1 LEATLIRWIQDHKW
15 LSSLLISAFA
25 LLFFGGI
32 DTLAQGFL
40 GLAASSI
47 LAISIV
53 FAAKLPQLSIALVI
67 AGTITELVLGLTPLA
82 GGLSA
87 AFSLFLTAAFA
98 KRLWYF
104 ISLGLTIISGLAV
117 TWFNTFG
124 VGTNQTIYGLNL
136 QSELS
141 KTTAFITVALLVVSG
156 NILFWL
162 LGRLAITYEVYVG
175 TEFDRALSA
184 ETQAKLSLEVA
195 EQNERFEI
203 ARDINELTIQ
213 KVTAV
218 ISQAEGGAYAAKADA
233 GSALRS
239 LERVAQSARAAHT
252 ELRRLYDML
261 NKTHSVTAAP
271 PGLDELNA
279 LAVTYREFGFNVS
292 ISHEGARFS
301 ISEGAGLAIY
311 RIVFDA
317 LENVKKHCLV
327 GTDVA
332 VDFSWVEEGMQVL
345 VKDNGIEV
353 SRRADV
359 SLELEDS
366 GYTAEDDIRSLVE
379 TIQGAGLTAMRER
392 ASLYGG
398 NIEATRVP
406 GVGFTVS
413 AIFPHLRSVAGTRN

>member
-1 LEATLIRWIQDHKW
+1 MIRWIQDHKW

-317 LENVKKHCLV
+317 LENVRKHCVL
-327 GTDVA
+327 GTDVT

-345 VKDNGIEV
+345 VKDNGTEAF
-353 SRRADV
+353 RRGQV
-359 SLELEDS
+359 SLDLEDS
-366 GYTAEDDIRSLVE
+366 GYTAQDDVRALIE

-413 AIFPHLRSVAGTRN
+413 AIFPHLRSLAGNRK

>member
-1 LEATLIRWIQDHKW
+1 LIRWIQDHKW

-67 AGTITELVLGLTPLA
+67 AGTITELVLGLTPLV